1 MSIAL
6 ISTGTELL
14 KGSVVNTNSAFIGR
28 ELASAGLQVIADFT
42 IGDHPRE
49 LYAALSDALKLA
61 DIIVITGGLGPTRDD
76 LRLDAAA
83 RFFGLELESDPVLEE
98 KVTAFWHRRHTG
110 RVPGLVLKQA
120 RRPADSVVL
129 DNPNGSAGGIA
140 FRTVYDRR
148 ERLVVL
154 LPAPPR
160 PVSFSLVRTA
170 TRLKQKPNATTRCSR
185 QPLFPS
191 ERWSWAIPW
200 SPASENSRF
209 SSSWKRL

>member
-61 DIIVITGGLGPTRDD
+61 DIVVITGGLGPTRDD
-76 LRLDAAA
+76 LSLDAAA

-120 RRPADSVVL
+120 RRPAGSEVL

-154 LPAPPR
+154 LPGPPR
-160 PVSFSLVRTA
+160 ELEPMVRQALIPLLKSQSLS
-170 TRLKQKPNATTRCSR
+170 L
-185 QPLFPS
+185 
-191 ERWSWAIPW
+191 IHI
-200 SPASENSRF
+200 
-209 SSSWKRL
+209 

>member
-76 LRLDAAA
+76 L
-83 RFFGLELESDPVLEE
+83 
-98 KVTAFWHRRHTG
+98 
-110 RVPGLVLKQA
+110 
-120 RRPADSVVL
+120 
-129 DNPNGSAGGIA
+129 
-140 FRTVYDRR
+140 
-148 ERLVVL
+148 
-154 LPAPPR
+154 
-160 PVSFSLVRTA
+160 SLGA
-170 TRLKQKPNATTRCSR
+170 TRAG
-185 QPLFPS
+185 FPD
-191 ERWSWAIPW
+191 WC
-200 SPASENSRF
+200 
-209 SSSWKRL
+209 